1 MTYQRKSALSSAEAH
16 FAASDKKTRLFLEE
30 KEEAERKR
38 IEKSARLRALRTAK
52 EAVRVEK

>member
-1 MTYQRKSALSSAEAH
+1 MTYQRKSALSNAEAH

-38 IEKSARLRALRTAK
+38 IEKSAKLKAQRVAK
-52 EAVRVEK
+52 EAVEVK